1 MEYEL
6 RMAEKNKA
14 IGFNIAQNGIFV
26 FLWWVEFALVWKASR
41 PTKRAA
47 ESSGKFKVT
56 AQQSV
61 QADTRHALDGEVVS
75 DEVIPF

>member
-47 ESSGKFKVT
+47 DRRWRREG
-56 AQQSV
+56 
-61 QADTRHALDGEVVS
+61 
-75 DEVIPF
+75 